1 MSERIGQ
8 SRTKKSPSKAVP
20 SQKASTGKKVTIHGR
35 QVIARARVGGRTGVL
50 SDGPERKYKVLISTK
65 KSTAL
70 YLGQDRKSFARE
82 DGDLVEVGPINTK
95 LYQVFVNRVGLSQKE
110 QQVIF
115 HLAPATLS
123 RRLKGNVDFT
133 KLESDLFYRVVEV
146 FRYAAEVFGSDDV
159 SKRWMDEV
167 SAVLGNKRPKELLDS
182 SAGVDL
188 VKDELTRIA
197 YGVYF

>member
-8 SRTKKSPSKAVP
+8 SRTKKSASKAVP
-20 SQKASTGKKVTIHGR
+20 SQKVSSGKKVNIQGSK
-35 QVIARARVGGRTGVL
+35 VIARAKVAGRTRVF
-50 SDGPERKYKVLISTK
+50 SDYPERNYKVLISAK
-65 KSTAL
+65 KATAL

-82 DGDLVEVGPINTK
+82 DGDLVEVGPINKK

-110 QQVIF
+110 QLVIF

-133 KLESDLFYRVVEV
+133 KLESDLFYRVAEV
-146 FRYAAEVFGSDDV
+146 YRNAAEVFGSEDV

-167 SAVLGNKRPKELLDS
+167 SGVLGNKRPKDLLGS

-188 VKDELTRIA
+188 VKDELLRIA
-197 YGVYF
+197 YGVYS